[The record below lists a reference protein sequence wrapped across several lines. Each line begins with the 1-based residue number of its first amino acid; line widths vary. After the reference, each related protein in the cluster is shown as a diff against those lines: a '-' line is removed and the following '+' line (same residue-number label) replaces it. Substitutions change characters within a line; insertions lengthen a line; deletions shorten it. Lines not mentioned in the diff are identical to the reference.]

1 VLKDVRINDVSIK
14 DLASKKIKK
23 TIQKEKSVPLKYENQ
38 QHYKMSQ
45 DTKIKLAVLIDA
57 DNVQYSNV
65 KGMMEIA
72 NLVHQPQTVC
82 RWTKPNT

>member
-72 NLVHQPQTVC
+72 KFGTPTTNGLPMD
-82 RWTKPNT
+82 